1 MYEWR
6 EHESELELVVEAS
19 TDVLVLREAMAALA
33 ELFGPGKG
41 PRQSHAIT
49 LEAQDRAALLAR
61 WLEELVF
68 LAETERFVPEEAEL
82 AVGDTRL
89 EGTVRGRTGDP
100 RPLVKAVTYHR
111 LEFVHRGDS
120 WHARVVL
127 DV

>member
-6 EHESELELVVEAS
+6 EHESELELVVDAP
-19 TDVLVLREAMAALA
+19 TDVLVLRETMAALA
-33 ELFGPGKG
+33 ELLGPATGR
-41 PRQSHAIT
+41 PQSHAVS
-49 LEAQDRAALLAR
+49 LEAHDRAALLAQ

-68 LAETERFVPEEAEL
+68 LAETERFVPEDADL
-82 AVGDTRL
+82 VVTDTRL
-89 EGTVRGRTGDP
+89 EGTVRGRAGDP

-111 LEFVHRGDS
+111 LEFERRGDS

>member
-6 EHESELELVVEAS
+6 EHESELELVVEAA

-33 ELFGPGKG
+33 ELLGAATGP
-41 PRQSHAIT
+41 PRSHAVA
-49 LEAQDRAALLAR
+49 LEARDRAALLAQ

-68 LAETERFVPEEAEL
+68 LADTKRFVPEDAEL
-82 AVGDTRL
+82 RVSDTRL
-89 EGTVRGRTGDP
+89 DGTVRGRTGEP

-111 LEFVHRGDS
+111 LEFERRSDS
-120 WHARVVL
+120 WHAHVVF